1 MLKKTTNKKVT
12 AFQVSVNGIQL
23 NPTEVKIQIQKPKG
37 KVQTMAFKALEA
49 VIEKPT
55 VEIAPM
61 LAKANSVLFL
71 NITHSNIQTL
81 FDLTGL
87 SNLVI
92 LSFDERLNF
101 NGINMIGEKSVA
113 PFQILNQG
121 RFVLVIKPI
130 KGLDYSTI
138 KRITV

>member
-1 MLKKTTNKKVT
+1 MKKTTNKKAT
-12 AFQVSVNGIQL
+12 AFQVSVNGIKL

-37 KVQTMAFKALEA
+37 KVQTMAFKALET

-81 FDLTGL
+81 FDLTAL
-87 SNLVI
+87 TNLVI
-92 LSFDERLNF
+92 LSFDEELNF

-138 KRITV
+138 KGITV

>member
-1 MLKKTTNKKVT
+1 MKKTTNKKAT
-12 AFQVSVNGIQL
+12 AFQVSVNGIKL

-37 KVQTMAFKALEA
+37 KVQTMAFKALET

-81 FDLTGL
+81 FDLTAL
-87 SNLVI
+87 TNLVI
-92 LSFDERLNF
+92 LSFDEELNF

-138 KRITV
+138 KGIIV

>member
-1 MLKKTTNKKVT
+1 MKKTTNKKAT

-37 KVQTMAFKALEA
+37 KLQTIAFHALEA

-61 LAKANSVLFL
+61 LAKANSLLFL

-92 LSFDERLNF
+92 LSFDEGLNF